1 MSASPVLISAWA
13 RSPVVPVDGAF
24 RALHAHELAAPIVQ
38 NLLARA
44 QLPASAVDA
53 FVMGNALGAGG
64 NPARMASLAAGL
76 PDHCPALSID
86 TQCCSGL
93 DAVAM
98 GAAMIASGQAHVVI
112 AGGAEAWSRAPIRQ
126 HRPLHAGE
134 SAISY
139 ERPAFAPTPERDP
152 DLLQAAA
159 QFASQRQYTR
169 AQQNAYAWQ
178 SHHNA
183 LQHRAALQ
191 AHIVPIAGVV
201 HDAYPRNISATKLH
215 RIPLAVTLA
224 QKNQTMTC
232 HEDKTGEMGDNHD
245 FGVSQL
251 AVSVK
256 ADAAAF
262 VLLMS
267 KTACTRFG
275 CPPKASWL
283 SHASVGHAPDMPLLA
298 AQAAALAALKRP
310 RAPQHIQTLAAVELH
325 DAFAVQ
331 GMDFSMALALPPHLL
346 NTHGG
351 GLARGH
357 PIGASGAVALV
368 QLLSRLSWQSRA
380 QVSGLVAIA
389 AAGGLGSAA
398 LVQGVP

>member
-1 MSASPVLISAWA
+1 MSAPPVLISAWA
-13 RSPVVPVDGAF
+13 RSAVTPVDGAF

-44 QLPASAVDA
+44 QLPTSAVDA

-64 NPARMASLAAGL
+64 NPARVASLAAGL

-126 HRPLHAGE
+126 HRPVHAGDP
-134 SAISY
+134 AVSY

-159 QFASQRQYTR
+159 QFAHLHHYTR
-169 AQQNAYAWQ
+169 AQQNTYAWQ

-183 LQHRAALQ
+183 LLHRAALQ
-191 AHIVPIAGVV
+191 ASIVPITDVL
-201 HDAYPRNISATKLH
+201 HDTYPRNLNASKLH
-215 RIPLAVTLA
+215 RIPLAATTAHATDGATRDDNA
-224 QKNQTMTC
+224 QNANDDC
-232 HEDKTGEMGDNHD
+232 
-245 FGVSQL
+245 GVSQL
-251 AVSVK
+251 AVSAK
-256 ADAAAF
+256 ADGAAF

-267 KTACTRFG
+267 ETACQRFAYT
-275 CPPKASWL
+275 PQAHWL
-283 SHASVGHAPDMPLLA
+283 AHASVGNAPEMPLLA
-298 AQAAALAALKRP
+298 AEAAAMAALH
-310 RAPQHIQTLAAVELH
+310 RAGWPDMHPLAAVELH
-325 DAFAVQ
+325 DAFAAQ
-331 GMDFSMALALPPHLL
+331 GIGFSKAFALSPEVFNAC
-346 NTHGG
+346 GG

-368 QLLSRLSWQSRA
+368 QLLSRLRLHQSKHA
-380 QVSGLVAIA
+380 SGLVAIA

-398 LVQGVP
+398 VVQRV